1 MNFYQNSVV
10 NGEEVVKTV
19 SDLNNLAMFDFALF
33 NRYQK
38 QHLASATLFLG
49 IKINNGNTVRPRE
62 IMEGLQVPEEV
73 FR

>member
-1 MNFYQNSVV
+1 
-10 NGEEVVKTV
+10 
-19 SDLNNLAMFDFALF
+19 MFDFALF

-49 IKINNGNTVRPRE
+49 IKINNGNTIRPKE

>member
-1 MNFYQNSVV
+1 
-10 NGEEVVKTV
+10 
-19 SDLNNLAMFDFALF
+19 MFDFALF

-38 QHLASATLFLG
+38 QHLATATLFLG
-49 IKINNGNTVRPRE
+49 LKINNGAAIRPKE